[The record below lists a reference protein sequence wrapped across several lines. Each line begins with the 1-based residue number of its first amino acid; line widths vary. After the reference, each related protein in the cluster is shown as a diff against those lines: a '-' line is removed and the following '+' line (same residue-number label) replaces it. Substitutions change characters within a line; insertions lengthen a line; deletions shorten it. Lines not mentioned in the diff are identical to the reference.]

1 MLRNSLALR
10 VTRINLVRGKTVKL
24 RKTFIAAL
32 SGAAALAMA
41 AGASDAADLE
51 QIVTD
56 PNWAATISSGYTS
69 TWFGFPDGGP
79 PFDVQSNTFFG
90 EGAALFRFN
99 NMLNA
104 QSDFAF
110 NSHRFSGKFD
120 GKVVDQWHAGGVLFM
135 RDESFGLVGL
145 DGAFGGIDF
154 FGKGIDVF
162 RVGGRFEWFASH
174 MLTVG
179 GAVGYHNLDIGG
191 GGGPGG
197 KEIDGVNANGWV
209 NFFASDKLGLKAQ
222 FDFATFGFGG
232 KNIDVWAVT
241 GEAEYLVDDIAGTN
255 SSFFVG
261 GQYAE
266 YSADPG
272 PTFLDETQVFV
283 GFRHYFVTGGD
294 LANNKRTNTLDNT
307 NTILE
312 KLPFLIG
319 F

>member
-1 MLRNSLALR
+1 M
-10 VTRINLVRGKTVKL
+10 KL

-56 PNWAATISSGYTS
+56 PNWAATISSGYLGTF
-69 TWFGFPDGGP
+69 FGFPDGGP
-79 PFDVQSNTFFG
+79 DGDVETHAFFG
-90 EGAALFRFN
+90 EGAALWRFGEMMN
-99 NMLNA
+99 V

-110 NSHRFSGKFD
+110 NSHRGAGKLD
-120 GKVVDQWHAGGVLFM
+120 GKAIDQWHAGGVLFM
-135 RDESFGLVGL
+135 RDQSMGLVGV
-145 DGAFGGIDF
+145 DAAFGGVDF

-162 RVGGRFEWFASH
+162 RVGGRFEWFASD

-179 GAVGYHNLDIGG
+179 GGVGYHNLDIGG

-197 KEIDGVNANGWV
+197 KEIDGVNANGWI

-222 FDFATFGFGG
+222 FDYARFDFSGGG
-232 KNIDVWAVT
+232 KAIDVWAVT
-241 GEAEYLVDDIAGTN
+241 GEAEYLVSDITSTN
-255 SSFFVG
+255 SSVFAG
-261 GQYAE
+261 GRYAE

-312 KLPFLIG
+312 RLPF
-319 F
+319 FFF